1 MSGGGVLLAVADA
14 CGDLFCVTFA
24 DDTPEHVESFRRHA
38 RWWIRYAQSPDGRAA
53 LAKRGKYPA
62 APFRTIV
69 EPYASGERPP
79 SLTERSISGI
89 C

>member
-24 DDTPEHVESFRRHA
+24 DHTPEHVQSFRAHA
-38 RWWIRYAQSPDGRAA
+38 RWWIRYAQSTDGRAA
-53 LAKRGKYPA
+53 LRRRRKYPA
-62 APFRTIV
+62 APFRVIV
-69 EPYASGERPP
+69 EPYAEGECPP
-79 SLTERSISGI
+79 SLTRRSVCGI